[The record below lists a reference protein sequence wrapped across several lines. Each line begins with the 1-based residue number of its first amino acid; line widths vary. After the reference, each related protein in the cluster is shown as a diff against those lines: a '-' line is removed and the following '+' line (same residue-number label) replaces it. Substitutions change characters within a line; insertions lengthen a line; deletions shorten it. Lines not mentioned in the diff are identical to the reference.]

1 MELELIEYPYKDQ
14 KLSFTLKEK
23 EINGISGSHL
33 EEIVEI
39 IKRDFRHR
47 KINHKH
53 IKEEDWKE
61 IKNKIIVVKE
71 WLEDT
76 IHEDSLYDVMIE
88 YMKVHEIYP
97 RNLKKKIKDSLRI
110 VGLPDTLLDRNIYSL
125 STSEQKLVQMAMSLL
140 SNPEM
145 MILEEPFKV
154 LDLKNRKKIMMVL
167 RKIKDQYKKT
177 IVLVSNEEEML
188 LKETDHLI
196 IFKNNR
202 VLIEDKTLDAYRRVE
217 FLKKHK
223 VEVPK
228 IIEFSYL
235 VQKNKKVKIDYHKDI
250 RDIIKDIYKHV

>member
-1 MELELIEYPYKDQ
+1 
-14 KLSFTLKEK
+14 
-23 EINGISGSHL
+23 
-33 EEIVEI
+33 
-39 IKRDFRHR
+39 
-47 KINHKH
+47 
-53 IKEEDWKE
+53 
-61 IKNKIIVVKE
+61 
-71 WLEDT
+71 
-76 IHEDSLYDVMIE
+76 
-88 YMKVHEIYP
+88 
-97 RNLKKKIKDSLRI
+97 
-110 VGLPDTLLDRNIYSL
+110 
-125 STSEQKLVQMAMSLL
+125 
-140 SNPEM
+140 
-145 MILEEPFKV
+145 
-154 LDLKNRKKIMMVL
+154 MMVL